1 MSRSIKAN
9 TGGGNIA
16 RILHNA
22 VLTSQ
27 HKNKKFLKKLIE
39 KFHIVF
45 EGAEGI
51 SDVTKLSEDFF
62 AILDLFEAKYKDQ
75 ADLDFYYNGAEFI
88 PYFKVFYPKYI
99 ITNSQGKTHEIK
111 DLFVIHLFKW
121 NGEALYPSKLEG
133 GRLSKTKLE
142 VLSGYQQSHLGSH
155 RGWQLD
161 PLYCSYFCVGG
172 DTDVSRMM
180 AEFSVDMDMDRYELF
195 LFCVDSMI
203 TWESL
208 EGVPFIRME
217 TVKNADSVRVSSI
230 NSRYANKILKTI
242 MDQKIPLDV
251 DFYISEGLYK
261 IHPNVRASEFIKRVA
276 LTCLTFNEYQTI
288 LVSRVPNTYNHFLQ
302 MKAENAVGT
311 TAIKVEATKDYT
323 LFRGRKLYPKI
334 IKEDT
339 RLSKPVSAEDHIIYP
354 KFLDYVITEL
364 ESRIYE
370 KAVVKSATKLY
381 HTSSDANRGITSDT
395 VSL

>member
-1 MSRSIKAN
+1 MSRNIKAN
-9 TGGGNIA
+9 REGGNIA
-16 RILHNA
+16 RLLHNA
-22 VLTSQ
+22 VLTNQ

-39 KFHIVF
+39 KDYIVF
-45 EGAEGI
+45 EGAEGL
-51 SDVTKLSEDFF
+51 SNVTKLTADFF

-75 ADLDFYYNGAEFI
+75 ADLDFYYDGNFFL

-121 NGEALYPSKLEG
+121 NGNALYPSKLEG
-133 GRLSKTKLE
+133 GRLSKTQLE
-142 VLSGYQQSHLGSH
+142 VLSGYQQSHLSSH
-155 RGWQLD
+155 RNWTSE

-203 TWESL
+203 TWESI

-217 TVKNADSVRVSSI
+217 VVKNADSIKV
-230 NSRYANKILKTI
+230 NSTNTRAASKVLKTI
-242 MDQKIPLDV
+242 MDHKIPLDV
-251 DFYISEGLYK
+251 DFYISEGLYR
-261 IHPNVRASEFIKRVA
+261 IHPNVRASEFIKRIA
-276 LTCLTFNEYQTI
+276 LTCMTFSEYQTV

-302 MKAENAVGT
+302 MKAENAIA
-311 TAIKVEATKDYT
+311 TATVKITSTEDYT

-339 RLSKPVSAEDHIIYP
+339 RLSKPVSLEDHIVYP
-354 KFLDYVITEL
+354 NFLDYVIREL

-381 HTSSDANRGITSDT
+381 HTSDNASRGITSDT

>member
-1 MSRSIKAN
+1 MSRNIKAN
-9 TGGGNIA
+9 IEGGNIA
-16 RILHNA
+16 KLLHNA

-27 HKNKKFLKKLIE
+27 HKNKKFLKKLLE
-39 KFHIVF
+39 EGYIVF
-45 EGAEGI
+45 EGAESM

-75 ADLDFYYNGAEFI
+75 ADLDFYYDGSFFL

-121 NGEALYPSKLEG
+121 NGNALYPSKLEG
-133 GRLSKTKLE
+133 GRLSKTQLE

-155 RGWQLD
+155 KGWTSE

-203 TWESL
+203 TWESI

-217 TVKNADSVRVSSI
+217 VVKNADSVRVHSTNTRAAS
-230 NSRYANKILKTI
+230 KVLKTI

-251 DFYISEGLYK
+251 DFYISEGLYR
-261 IHPNVRASEFIKRVA
+261 IHPNVRASEFIKRIA
-276 LTCLTFNEYQTI
+276 LTCMTFSEYQTI

-302 MKAENAVGT
+302 MKAENAVGIAAVKIT
-311 TAIKVEATKDYT
+311 STEDYT

-334 IKEDT
+334 IKEDS
-339 RLSKPVSAEDHIIYP
+339 RLSKPVSVEDHIIYP
-354 KFLDYVITEL
+354 NFLDYVIREL

-381 HTSSDANRGITSDT
+381 HTSGNASRGVTSDT